1 MFTFDRAAAIEQQTD
16 ASMKKNLWLNRRVKK
31 EGGKGE
37 REEKYDIEHS
47 HGSPLSCKRIKVFC
61 EIRVTLA
68 HVDRINEIER

>member
-1 MFTFDRAAAIEQQTD
+1 MRG
-16 ASMKKNLWLNRRVKK
+16 
-31 EGGKGE
+31 EGGE

-47 HGSPLSCKRIKVFC
+47 HGLPLSCKRIKVFC